1 MSGRRDKG
9 ELGGEILYSTCWEDL
24 RLAREA
30 LRVPYGGQVLAIA
43 AAGDNAIGLLLDDP
57 ARVVAVDVNPAQT
70 ALTELKLAALRELGD
85 RAAAFVGAQ
94 PNAHRL
100 ADFAR
105 LRAHL
110 SGPAAEFWAARTRLI
125 ERGVIHAGR
134 FERHV
139 AAARRLILAVAP
151 GRAVVRELL
160 AARSLEEQQSIYRRR
175 WNSRQWRLLFRLAF
189 NRRVLAALGRH
200 PAFFTRAPRMDVAGH
215 FLSRVE
221 FGLTATPIGQNPY
234 MTFALTGA
242 YALPDATPD
251 YLQPANSATLA
262 ARADRIEVRA
272 APIDAVLRSMPTES
286 IDAFYLS
293 DIFELADPPA
303 FAATLGEIARVGR
316 PGARLCYWN
325 NLVDRSCPAELAD
338 RLAPMPGLASDLA
351 LHDRAFL
358 YSRLVVETVRAAQA
372 GPVDVA

>member
-100 ADFAR
+100 ADFA
-105 LRAHL
+105 
-110 SGPAAEFWAARTRLI
+110 
-125 ERGVIHAGR
+125 R

-262 ARADRIEVRA
+262 ARADRIEVRT

-338 RLAPMPGLASDLA
+338 RLAPMPGVASDLA